1 MIYTILGSFCSFF
14 NCEGADIRP
23 LTRPRKILHG
33 FFQNELHTFATRQ
46 EAVYPNQ
53 PTALRAC
60 TLDAAVSLIN
70 DPDLL
75 KDRETSDASDEK
87 IKKAMFKCG
96 KLVLGTDEQ
105 NILTIPPDKSA

>member
-1 MIYTILGSFCSFF
+1 MKFLIGKGPIFGPISGRGKS
-14 NCEGADIRP
+14 
-23 LTRPRKILHG
+23 LHG

-46 EAVYPNQ
+46 EAVHPNQ

-60 TLDAAVSLIN
+60 TLDAAVNLIN

-75 KDRETSDASDEK
+75 KDRETSEASDEK

-96 KLVLGTDEQ
+96 K
-105 NILTIPPDKSA
+105 